1 MLCKNCGAQ
10 LSENAQFCS
19 YCGTKIETAVPLPV
33 EPSPPETTEKNAK
46 KAQSEGT
53 GKNKKAGKIII
64 IVVCVLAG
72 LALAGFGIS
81 KGYTA
86 YVNKPENKFKRT
98 TENFLKEIEAGKY
111 GDAKNLLIV
120 DGNVDGSFED
130 FSKAFLKGA
139 SLTKKGNNYILKGKE
154 ESYTLKSNK
163 TGDKIET
170 DDFFMEYNVKTSS
183 YTNFKTY
190 QNYTSEQLD
199 DGMTLY
205 TIKAYKS
212 HEFETECCVA
222 WGTDVDASAREAH
235 ITVTTDDNYKPL
247 EITDQ
252 YLAVGS
258 SNKESYSGAY
268 IDDDGTI
275 VYDTYYLSKEFSNTL
290 AKHYEDLM
298 SGMAASAL
306 LYDNTFDDFYG
317 LNKLNMFYT
326 DLLQDEYNNL
336 AKEKRMASQINKISV
351 DATNWNYPSLFS
363 YSNGNCILNI
373 TSKMTVTN
381 KYNRETSST
390 NTCYVLFKLGKDNFK
405 IFAFAAEQSDLYDA
419 KIITSSANIDTD
431 KMEDWQKA
439 YVDFLSENQK
449 DIGHVSIG
457 YLNDDNVPELFVCDE
472 KDPSHACGVSIYSY
486 IDGSVDKITADGQFE
501 FGSYGSLVYYE
512 RTGVF
517 WSNNSGNGSVYDN
530 VYKWDSGNEAAKTI
544 SLLNKDFDRPDQE
557 KYYINDQEV
566 SKEEYDKAFADAAPV
581 GVDDTLAPEE
591 STVSDVLDKI
601 ANW

>member
-1 MLCKNCGAQ
+1 
-10 LSENAQFCS
+10 
-19 YCGTKIETAVPLPV
+19 
-33 EPSPPETTEKNAK
+33 
-46 KAQSEGT
+46 
-53 GKNKKAGKIII
+53 
-64 IVVCVLAG
+64 
-72 LALAGFGIS
+72 
-81 KGYTA
+81 
-86 YVNKPENKFKRT
+86 
-98 TENFLKEIEAGKY
+98 
-111 GDAKNLLIV
+111 
-120 DGNVDGSFED
+120 
-130 FSKAFLKGA
+130 
-139 SLTKKGNNYILKGKE
+139 
-154 ESYTLKSNK
+154 
-163 TGDKIET
+163 
-170 DDFFMEYNVKTSS
+170 
-183 YTNFKTY
+183 
-190 QNYTSEQLD
+190 
-199 DGMTLY
+199 
-205 TIKAYKS
+205 
-212 HEFETECCVA
+212 
-222 WGTDVDASAREAH
+222 
-235 ITVTTDDNYKPL
+235 
-247 EITDQ
+247 
-252 YLAVGS
+252 
-258 SNKESYSGAY
+258 
-268 IDDDGTI
+268 
-275 VYDTYYLSKEFSNTL
+275 
-290 AKHYEDLM
+290 
-298 SGMAASAL
+298 
-306 LYDNTFDDFYG
+306 
-317 LNKLNMFYT
+317 MFYT

-381 KYNRETSST
+381 KYNRKTSST
-390 NTCYVLFKLGKDNFK
+390 NTCYVLFKPGKDNFK

-517 WSNNSGNGSVYDN
+517 WSNDSGNGSVYDN

-566 SKEEYDKAFADAAPV
+566 SKEEYDKAFADVAPV